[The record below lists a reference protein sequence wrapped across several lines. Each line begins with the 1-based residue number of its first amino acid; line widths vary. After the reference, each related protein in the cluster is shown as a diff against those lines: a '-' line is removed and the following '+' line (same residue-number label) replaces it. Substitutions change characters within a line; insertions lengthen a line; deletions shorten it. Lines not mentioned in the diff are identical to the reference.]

1 MPACHGAT
9 GVLSSQMTR
18 VLNSQMTRVLNS
30 SLTTRERVVCL
41 RDQGFGIK
49 ADTAAR

>member
-1 MPACHGAT
+1 MPARRGAT
-9 GVLSSQMTR
+9 RVLSSQMTR
-18 VLNSQMTRVLNS
+18 VLNSQMTRVFN
-30 SLTTRERVVCL
+30 SLTTRKRVVCL